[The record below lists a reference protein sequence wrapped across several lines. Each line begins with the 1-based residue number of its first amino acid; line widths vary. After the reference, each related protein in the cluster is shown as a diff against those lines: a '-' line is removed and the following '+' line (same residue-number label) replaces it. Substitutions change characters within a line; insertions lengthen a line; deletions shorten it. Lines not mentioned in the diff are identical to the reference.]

1 MKPNCRMDNFS
12 CDSVK
17 LASKFDTGIP
27 AVRPLCC
34 FVVGGRD
41 VIYSF
46 SVCLPCVE
54 IKKMHVNKK

>member
-1 MKPNCRMDNFS
+1 MDNFS

-27 AVRPLCC
+27 AVRTLCC